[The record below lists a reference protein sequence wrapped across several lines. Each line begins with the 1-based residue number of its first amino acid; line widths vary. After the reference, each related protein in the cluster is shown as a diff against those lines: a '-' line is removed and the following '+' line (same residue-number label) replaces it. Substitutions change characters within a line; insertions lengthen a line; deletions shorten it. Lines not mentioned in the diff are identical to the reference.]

1 MISMAAAVS
10 FAQDRSQTVNAMIGD
25 RSYAAY
31 YGHAPGAGALENA
44 RLQAHLH
51 YVESLLRS
59 RNTDHLTARQK
70 KNRTLVLELLHQYR
84 NNGIFPKN
92 YKYEGR
98 RPCFIDEHG
107 NICAVGYLIEK
118 TAGRAV
124 AEKINA
130 EHQYDYLMDMNEPV
144 IAEWASAYG
153 LTLEECATIQP
164 SYGNIPTDRT
174 IEVPI
179 KPAYGIGS
187 GFVGG
192 VNVGLNVI
200 QLRGGRAATKA
211 LSYAGLVTGTTQIV
225 MGLAN
230 IRKDDQ
236 QHYIVGTST
245 TTSYKAQNTLSYLNI
260 AAGTTTLFTSAL
272 NLYLHKKMK
281 DKRNA
286 FNLYSYPGMNQ
297 QLVAGL
303 AFTRSL

>member
-1 MISMAAAVS
+1 M
-10 FAQDRSQTVNAMIGD
+10 
-25 RSYAAY
+25 
-31 YGHAPGAGALENA
+31 
-44 RLQAHLH
+44 
-51 YVESLLRS
+51 
-59 RNTDHLTARQK
+59 
-70 KNRTLVLELLHQYR
+70 
-84 NNGIFPKN
+84 
-92 YKYEGR
+92 
-98 RPCFIDEHG
+98 
-107 NICAVGYLIEK
+107 
-118 TAGRAV
+118 

-144 IAEWASAYG
+144 IAEWASAHG